1 MNKLHMKFLSKLHD
15 MGDVDMRYVNRAEIA
30 EATDLTNDQDTFRE
44 IARYLEHEELI
55 EVDWQ
60 AGGRPSSIRLTPA
73 GLSEVQA
80 AGQPD

>member
-1 MNKLHMKFLSKLHD
+1 LHMKFLSKLHD
-15 MGDVDMRYVNRAEIA
+15 MGDVDMRYVNGAEIA